1 MHPICCSKYRVVSC
15 HNWQYRN
22 PGNPEAPKN
31 IIPASSKIPSELERS
46 VNTMSDAAVENHHP
60 PGTPIVT
67 PAQPPLNDNNNAAA
81 AGDNAQAS
89 DPDQEQVQELESELS
104 KLKVRAC
111 RIITSI

>member
-1 MHPICCSKYRVVSC
+1 
-15 HNWQYRN
+15 
-22 PGNPEAPKN
+22 
-31 IIPASSKIPSELERS
+31 
-46 VNTMSDAAVENHHP
+46 MSDAAVENHHP

-81 AGDNAQAS
+81 GGDNAQAA

-111 RIITSI
+111 RIITSIYRRTRFLNRLIWQMGKNSWLHKFCPIPK